1 MDLTPRGVPIWLQIF
16 ATNDAFRGLT
26 APMTK
31 RPDGLLEP
39 NFNMRYMTEDLP
51 HGLAVLRNIAELC
64 NVKTPMMDTV
74 RTPSLLSAGTF
85 F

>member
-1 MDLTPRGVPIWLQIF
+1 M
-16 ATNDAFRGLT
+16 
-26 APMTK
+26 K
-31 RPDGLLEP
+31 ERPDGLLEP

-74 RTPSLLSAGTF
+74 RVTAGPTSGSGRWF
-85 F
+85 AFSPQT